1 MTATDP
7 ERTSGQEVAD
17 GRKLTLD
24 ARMKRFDFAQIVTIL
39 ANVGVVIGLVF
50 LTLEIRQNN
59 AQMRAQGAY
68 SINQSVET
76 LNQAIYLDEEFAD
89 LLHRGEKSF
98 SDLDSVE
105 QSRLAT
111 FFFSEI
117 NLAQYILSLED
128 EGLTDLHFRYVDF
141 KINQFRTIPGRR
153 QFVEAYVRPSTYFGR
168 SDIQKMLTAD

>member
-1 MTATDP
+1 
-7 ERTSGQEVAD
+7 
-17 GRKLTLD
+17 
-24 ARMKRFDFAQIVTIL
+24 MKKFNLAQIITIL

-76 LNQAIYLDEEFAD
+76 LNQAIYLDKEFAD

-98 SDLDSVE
+98 NDLDPVE
-105 QSRLAT
+105 QRRLAT

-117 NLAQYILSLED
+117 NLAQYILGLED
-128 EGLTDLHFRYVDF
+128 EGLADLHFLYVDF
-141 KINQFRTIPGRR
+141 KVNQFRTMPGRKE
-153 QFVEAYVRPSTYFGR
+153 FVDTYVRPSTYFGKD
-168 SDIQKMLTAD
+168 DIQRMLTGE

>member
-1 MTATDP
+1 M
-7 ERTSGQEVAD
+7 V
-17 GRKLTLD
+17 
-24 ARMKRFDFAQIVTIL
+24 RMKKSDLGQIITIL

-50 LTLEIRQNN
+50 LTLDSRQNN

-76 LNQAIYLDEEFAD
+76 LNQAIYSDKEFAD

-98 SDLDSVE
+98 NDLDPVE

-128 EGLTDLHFRYVDF
+128 EGLSDLHFRYVDF
-141 KINQFRTIPGRR
+141 KVDQFRTMPGRKE
-153 QFVEAYVRPSTYFGR
+153 FVDAYVRPSTYFGR
-168 SDIQKMLTAD
+168 DDIRRMLTGE

>member
-1 MTATDP
+1 MD
-7 ERTSGQEVAD
+7 V
-17 GRKLTLD
+17 GRKLNLAAKMNRSD
-24 ARMKRFDFAQIVTIL
+24 LPQIITIL

-76 LNQAIYLDEEFAD
+76 LNQAVYLDEEFAD

-98 SDLDSVE
+98 SDLDPVE
-105 QSRLAT
+105 QRRLAT

-128 EGLTDLHFRYVDF
+128 EGLSDLHFRYVDF
-141 KINQFRTIPGRR
+141 KIDQFRTISGRK
-153 QFVEAYVRPSTYFGR
+153 QFVDAYVRPSTYFGR
-168 SDIQKMLTAD
+168 DDIQKRLTAE

>member
-1 MTATDP
+1 
-7 ERTSGQEVAD
+7 
-17 GRKLTLD
+17 
-24 ARMKRFDFAQIVTIL
+24 MKKFDLAQNITIL

-76 LNQAIYLDEEFAD
+76 LNQAVYSDNEFAD

-98 SDLDSVE
+98 NDLDPVE
-105 QSRLAT
+105 QSRLAA

-117 NLAQYILSLED
+117 NLAQYILGLEE
-128 EGLTDLHFRYVDF
+128 EGLADLHFLYVDF
-141 KINQFRTIPGRR
+141 KVKQFRTMPGRR
-153 QFVEAYVRPSTYFGR
+153 EFVVKYIRPSTYFGKG
-168 SDIQKMLTAD
+168 DIQRMLTGE

>member
-1 MTATDP
+1 MV
-7 ERTSGQEVAD
+7 G
-17 GRKLTLD
+17 
-24 ARMKRFDFAQIVTIL
+24 MKKFDLAQVITIL

-68 SINQSVET
+68 SIYQSVET
-76 LNQAIYLDEEFAD
+76 LNQAVYLDKEFAD

-98 SDLDSVE
+98 DDLDPVE

-128 EGLTDLHFRYVDF
+128 EGLADLHFRYVDF
-141 KINQFRTIPGRR
+141 KVEQFRTMPGRKE
-153 QFVEAYVRPSTYFGR
+153 VEDAYVRPSTYFGR
-168 SDIQKMLTAD
+168 DDIQRMLIGE

>member
-1 MTATDP
+1 MKKSDL
-7 ERTSGQEVAD
+7 GQ
-17 GRKLTLD
+17 
-24 ARMKRFDFAQIVTIL
+24 IITIL

-76 LNQAIYLDEEFAD
+76 LNQAIYSDKEFAD

-98 SDLDSVE
+98 NDLDPVE

-128 EGLTDLHFRYVDF
+128 EGLSDLHFRYVDF
-141 KINQFRTIPGRR
+141 KVDQFRTMPGRKE
-153 QFVEAYVRPSTYFGR
+153 FVDAYVRSSTYFGR
-168 SDIQKMLTAD
+168 DDIQRMLTGE